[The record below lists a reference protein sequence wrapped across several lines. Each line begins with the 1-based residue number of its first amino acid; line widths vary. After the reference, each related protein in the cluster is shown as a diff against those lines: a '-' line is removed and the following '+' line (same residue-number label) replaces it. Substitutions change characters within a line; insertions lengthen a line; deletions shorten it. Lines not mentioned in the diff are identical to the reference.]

1 MKRILII
8 SSVSAAIAT
17 SSCGV
22 YRQYE
27 TSRPDIVDSLY
38 VEMPDG
44 VGIDDSCSLGKLS
57 WRELFTD
64 PRLQQLIET
73 ALDNNT
79 DLKVA
84 RLRVKSA
91 EESLT
96 ASRLAFL
103 PSVSL
108 DANGRLSSTDGSKP
122 TKTYSIGPSASWEID
137 IFGKNLNDMRSKLAA
152 LEYQKAYSQAVT
164 TGLISSVA
172 ESYYTL
178 LMLDRQL
185 AISQRTLYNWD
196 ENIRTL
202 TVMKRAG
209 RSNEAAVLQ
218 AKANRMNVEANIVN
232 LEERIKQQSLS
243 ICSLLGISPQKIE
256 RGEISSV
263 KFPDEF
269 AIGLPLEL
277 LNNRPDVRQAE
288 MELAQAYYATN
299 IARSAFYPTLTLSGS
314 AGWTNSGAAVSN
326 PGSWL
331 LSAIGNILQ
340 PIFNRGTNRAN
351 LKISQNRQEEARLRF
366 RQTLLDAGMEV
377 NSSLIS
383 WQNSRR
389 SLEVDA
395 ERITTLLKA
404 VDKTKMLMKH
414 GKANYLEVLTAQQ
427 NLLSAELSGVE
438 DKYSEIYSVISLYH
452 ALGGGK

>member
-27 TSRPDIVDSLY
+27 TSQPDIVDSLY
-38 VEMPDG
+38 VEMPNG

-232 LEERIKQQSLS
+232 LEERIEQQSLS

-331 LSAIGNILQ
+331 LSAIGNIVQ

>member
-218 AKANRMNVEANIVN
+218 AKANRMNVEANIVS
-232 LEERIKQQSLS
+232 LEERIEQQSLS

-331 LSAIGNILQ
+331 LSAIGNIVQ

-351 LKISQNRQEEARLRF
+351 LKISQNQQEEARLRF

>member
-122 TKTYSIGPSASWEID
+122 TKAYSIGPSASWEID

-218 AKANRMNVEANIVN
+218 AKANRMNVEANIVS
-232 LEERIKQQSLS
+232 LEERIEQQSLS

-331 LSAIGNILQ
+331 LSAIGNIVQ

>member
-27 TSRPDIVDSLY
+27 TSQPDIVDSLY
-38 VEMPDG
+38 VEMPNG

-122 TKTYSIGPSASWEID
+122 TKTYSIGPCASWEID

-232 LEERIKQQSLS
+232 LEERIEQQSLS

-331 LSAIGNILQ
+331 LSAIGNIVQ

>member
-232 LEERIKQQSLS
+232 LEERIEQQSLS

-277 LNNRPDVRQAE
+277 LSNRPDVRQAE

-331 LSAIGNILQ
+331 LSAIGNIVQ